1 MEIRIIRVYEDSY
14 DYKYENIF
22 VVKDNEDSWR
32 KLCEIE
38 EDIRNLDYEEK
49 EEKYGFESNIELVED
64 YIRNNF
70 EILDCYR
77 TDIEC

>member
-1 MEIRIIRVYEDSY
+1 MEIRVIRVYEDSY

-22 VVKDNEDSWR
+22 VVEDNEDSWR

-38 EDIRNLDYEEK
+38 EDIHNLGFEEK
-49 EEKYGFESNIELVED
+49 VRKYGFESNIELVED
-64 YIRNNF
+64 FIRNNF
-70 EILDCYR
+70 ETIDCYR

>member
-1 MEIRIIRVYEDSY
+1 MEIRIIKVYEDCY
-14 DYKYENIF
+14 EYHYENIF

-38 EDIRNLDYEEK
+38 EDIHELDYEEK
-49 EEKYGFESNIELVED
+49 VKKYGFESNIELVED